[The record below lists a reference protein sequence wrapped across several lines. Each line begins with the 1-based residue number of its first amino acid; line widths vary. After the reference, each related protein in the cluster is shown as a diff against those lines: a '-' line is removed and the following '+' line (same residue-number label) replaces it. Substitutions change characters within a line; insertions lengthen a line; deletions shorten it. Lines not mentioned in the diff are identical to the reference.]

1 MAFMLDE
8 VAGKEI
14 SITEEG
20 ELVLTYCYGE
30 SVSRSYFHPI
40 YAPNGQVVTEGI
52 GETEQ
57 RHLPGIC
64 FSFGTVKDEN
74 GNPIPLHRSVPKLD
88 RETSKSSA
96 TEELA
101 KFVCETTWEDS
112 NPVLIETFK
121 ATVHPLQ
128 NDVRILDLK
137 VVLHTPSNPVEF
149 IDDFGLGYYAVE
161 MEYRKAADSNGRIGE
176 SEVNGQESEWGTLCG
191 ITANTAIGV
200 AILSHPE
207 NGKTRFLAEDAYLG
221 FLFTQTPR
229 FILDANATRTLKY
242 RVVIYIGD
250 LFTIDISDYYQNYL
264 PSNNV
269 SL

>member
-8 VAGKEI
+8 VAGKEV

-64 FSFGTVKDEN
+64 FSFGTVKGEN
-74 GNPIPLHRSVPKLD
+74 GNSIPLHRSVPKLHQ
-88 RETSKSSA
+88 EISKSSV
-96 TEELA
+96 EEPVE
-101 KFVCETTWEDS
+101 FVSKTTWKDS
-112 NPVLIETFK
+112 NLVLIETCYT
-121 ATVHPLQ
+121 TVHPLQ

-137 VVLHTPSNPVEF
+137 VVLHAPYNLVEF

-161 MEYRKAADSNGRIGE
+161 MEHRKAADSNGRIGE

-207 NGKTRFLAEDAYLG
+207 NGKTRFLAEDAHLG
-221 FLFTQTPR
+221 FLFAQTPR